1 MKKYSHEFVETY
13 EGFLG
18 FGWERETDEQT
29 LICYLQMLSD
39 DELMKTLAARMSD
52 QELEEIHNLVNRLLK
67 NHLNDTEY
75 HRLFLKDNTH

>member
-1 MKKYSHEFVETY
+1 MKKYSHKFVETH

-39 DELMKTLAARMSD
+39 DELVKTLTARMSD
-52 QELEEIHNLVNRLLK
+52 HELEEVHNLINRLLK
-67 NHLNDTEY
+67 NHLNDAEY